1 MHWFFRQVPLLW
13 LFFTAVIIAA
23 VLYSIFQARE
33 MNSNAPPGPLRRSL
47 WVLPRILFER
57 SRPHGG
63 RCA

>member
-33 MNSNAPPGPLRRSL
+33 MN
-47 WVLPRILFER
+47 
-57 SRPHGG
+57 
-63 RCA
+63 